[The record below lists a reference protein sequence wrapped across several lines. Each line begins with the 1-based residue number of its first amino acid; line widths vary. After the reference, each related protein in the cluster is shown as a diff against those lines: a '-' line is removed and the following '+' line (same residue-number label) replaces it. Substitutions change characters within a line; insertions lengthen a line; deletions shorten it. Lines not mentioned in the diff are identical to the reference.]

1 MTGPQRVNRCSRI
14 ESSLV
19 NRSTSRG
26 DGPSNDGTTVSS
38 RATSSAVHRLPL
50 GSVYVA
56 TNPRRLGWS
65 MVPRW
70 ELLSRRARTGPQSR
84 VVSPPTPDRYSV
96 ILPPNWNR
104 GRQILVGVSLCESD
118 LSADDVSHEAEEPRV
133 REIST
138 DGAET
143 RDHVSHQRLVGA
155 DFAGYTFRIELG
167 HGRTLVRSDIHDAM
181 QLGPRSVTHA
191 TSRG

>member
-1 MTGPQRVNRCSRI
+1 MTAPQSRAGQPPRL
-14 ESSLV
+14 S
-19 NRSTSRG
+19 
-26 DGPSNDGTTVSS
+26 TVSH
-38 RATSSAVHRLPL
+38 SARYTWLQTL
-50 GSVYVA
+50 GDWAGPYF
-56 TNPRRLGWS
+56 RG
-65 MVPRW
+65 W

-191 TSRG
+191 TSRGVTCLYSLGQSRILTPILTPSP